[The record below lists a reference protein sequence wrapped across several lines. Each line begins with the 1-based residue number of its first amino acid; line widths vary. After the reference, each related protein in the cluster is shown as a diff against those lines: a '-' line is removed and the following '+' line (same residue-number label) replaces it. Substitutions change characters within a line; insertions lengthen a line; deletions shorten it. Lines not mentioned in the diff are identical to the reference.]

1 MGFHA
6 NKHKITTLI
15 FSFTPS
21 MVSIVRLNRT
31 GFRTMSLHK
40 FGDGTWVEAKGE
52 VTAEVKTRRCNM
64 TLKTPP
70 FMQDV
75 MIERNTGEEKVL
87 GPGVS
92 IVNESYPCPD

>member
-1 MGFHA
+1 
-6 NKHKITTLI
+6 
-15 FSFTPS
+15 
-21 MVSIVRLNRT
+21 MVIIVILNRI
-31 GFRTMSLHK
+31 GFQTMSVHK
-40 FGDGTWVEAKGE
+40 FGDGSWVEAKGE